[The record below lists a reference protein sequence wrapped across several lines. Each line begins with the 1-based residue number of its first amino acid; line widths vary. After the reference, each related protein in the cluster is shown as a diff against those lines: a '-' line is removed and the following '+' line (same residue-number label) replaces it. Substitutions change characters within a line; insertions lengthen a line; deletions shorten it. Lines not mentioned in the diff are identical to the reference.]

1 MGRWNG
7 EREGVRPKTCQ
18 EKGKGAQF
26 SQGDQMKCVKIIPN
40 TLLRGIERDYSVVA
54 ATWALA
60 AASLASLV
68 EGGKPH
74 LCQEVGRRLPVC
86 LGMGK
91 AESKHCRKEGGGGG
105 GRRME
110 KNFPF
115 SPYPDLLALQEVF
128 SLFPS
133 QVIIHI

>member
-7 EREGVRPKTCQ
+7 EREGGRPKTCQ

-86 LGMGK
+86 LSSRDHGCQIAKFDPFLSLDCARVEGVGHNPRK
-91 AESKHCRKEGGGGG
+91 GRNPILQCSIAE
-105 GRRME
+105 
-110 KNFPF
+110 P
-115 SPYPDLLALQEVF
+115 
-128 SLFPS
+128 
-133 QVIIHI
+133 